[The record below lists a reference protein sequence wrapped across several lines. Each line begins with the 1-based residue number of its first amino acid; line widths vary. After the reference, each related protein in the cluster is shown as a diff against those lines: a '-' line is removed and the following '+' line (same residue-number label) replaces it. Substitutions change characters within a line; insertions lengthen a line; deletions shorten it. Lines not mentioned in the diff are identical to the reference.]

1 MMRIS
6 PWLLACLA
14 LAGCQAV
21 GPDYTRPAV
30 ALPASYAAASEEGQA
45 RVRADWWTLFGDP
58 LLDEL
63 IARTQAGN
71 FDLQAAVA
79 RVEQAEAALRVVGAA
94 QAPSL
99 DLDAGAR
106 RMRSSTETGMPMPQ
120 YSSEFGLGLSTA
132 FELDFWGRL
141 RRAEEA
147 ARANFLASRHAR
159 DSLRISLAGMLA
171 NTYFSLRAL
180 DAELAVNREALV
192 SREETLRIVG
202 SRVEGG
208 VASPLDLRQ
217 AEGDLAAGQAQLA
230 NLRRLRALAES
241 QLALLVG
248 TPGLRIDAGSLYDLP
263 LPPPPPPGL
272 PSDLLQARPDLRQAE
287 EELIAN
293 NARIGVAKA
302 ALYPNIS
309 LTGALGSR
317 SQDLA
322 NLFSAGAQTWSLGV
336 GLLLPVFDG
345 GAGRARVDQ
354 ASARQREAL
363 AAYQQAIHNA
373 FREVGDA
380 LVEVREHAIA
390 EAAQDRRV
398 GATAQ
403 ALELARVRY
412 EAGYSGYLEVLVAQR
427 GLNES
432 QLAQVLTRRAR
443 LIAAVDLF
451 KALGG
456 GWLEAEAGA
465 SAGVEAPI
473 RRADDPPPTPPPPR
487 ASAG

>member
-1 MMRIS
+1 
-6 PWLLACLA
+6 
-14 LAGCQAV
+14 
-21 GPDYTRPAV
+21 
-30 ALPASYAAASEEGQA
+30 
-45 RVRADWWTLFGDP
+45 
-58 LLDEL
+58 
-63 IARTQAGN
+63 
-71 FDLQAAVA
+71 
-79 RVEQAEAALRVVGAA
+79 
-94 QAPSL
+94 
-99 DLDAGAR
+99 
-106 RMRSSTETGMPMPQ
+106 MPMPQ

-147 ARANFLASRHAR
+147 ARADFLASRHAR

-180 DAELAVNREALV
+180 DAELAVNREALA
-192 SREETLRIVG
+192 SREDTLRIVG

-208 VASPLDLRQ
+208 LASPLDLRQ
-217 AEGDLAAGQAQLA
+217 AEGDLAASQAQLA

-248 TPGLRIDAGSLYDLP
+248 APGLRIDAGSLYDLP

-317 SQDLA
+317 SQDLTD
-322 NLFSAGAQTWSLGV
+322 LFSAGAQTWSLGV
-336 GLLLPVFDG
+336 GLLLPVFDA

-363 AAYQQAIHNA
+363 AAYQQAIHTA

-403 ALELARVRY
+403 ALALARARY
-412 EAGYSGYLEVLVAQR
+412 EAGYSGYLEVLVSQR

-456 GWLEAEAGA
+456 GWREAEAGA

>member
-1 MMRIS
+1 MMRIP

-30 ALPASYAAASEEGQA
+30 TLPASYADASEEGQA

-63 IARTQAGN
+63 IARTQSGN

-141 RRAEEA
+141 RRADEA

-180 DAELAVNREALV
+180 DAELVVNREALA
-192 SREETLRIVG
+192 SREETLRIVS

-208 VASPLDLRQ
+208 LASPLDLRQ
-217 AEGDLAAGQAQLA
+217 AEGDLAAGQAQ
-230 NLRRLRALAES
+230 LRALAES

-322 NLFSAGAQTWSLGV
+322 DLFSAGAQTWSLGV
-336 GLLLPVFDG
+336 GLLLPVFDA

-363 AAYQQAIHNA
+363 AAYQQAIHTA

-380 LVEVREHAIA
+380 LVEVREHAVA
-390 EAAQDRRV
+390 EVAQDRRV
-398 GATAQ
+398 AASAQ
-403 ALELARVRY
+403 SLELARARY
-412 EAGYSGYLEVLVAQR
+412 EAGYSGFLEVLVAQR

-456 GWLEAEAGA
+456 GWREAEAGA